1 MNMPTQDNAFAIE
14 TDKLCKTY
22 PSSGKNPPKEA
33 LRDINLKVPRGS
45 IFGLLGPNGAG
56 KSTFI
61 NILAGL
67 TTKSSGHA
75 RIWGFDIDSNPRQAA
90 VSIGV
95 VPQELSI
102 DAYFSPL
109 EILDLQAGLYNVPP
123 SKRRSME
130 ILRAMDLEDRAHVNT
145 RSLSGGMRRRLLV
158 AKALAHDPPVMILD
172 EPTAGVDVD
181 LRRHLWE
188 YMKQLRERGATIV
201 LTTHYLAEAQELC
214 DEIAI
219 IDKGSVIVCEPTQD
233 LLHRIDRKTL
243 KVVPEAPVNNI
254 PETLEE
260 EDAHVDEDGRLCVS
274 YRRGEESVGVLLDK
288 IRQGGVGIRDVSVD
302 EADLEEVFLRLTREE
317 KHEYHGA

>member
-1 MNMPTQDNAFAIE
+1 MDILTQDDAFAIE
-14 TDKLCKTY
+14 TRQLCKTY
-22 PSSGKNPPKEA
+22 ASSGKNPPKEA
-33 LRDINLKVPRGS
+33 LRDVNLKVPRGS

-67 TTKSSGHA
+67 TTKTSGQA
-75 RIWGFDIDSNPRQAA
+75 RIWGFDIDVNPRHAA

-109 EILDLQAGLYNVPP
+109 EILELQAGLYDVPR

-130 ILRAMDLEDRAHVNT
+130 ILRAMGLEDKAHVNT

-172 EPTAGVDVD
+172 EPTAGVDVE

-188 YMKQLRERGATIV
+188 YMKKLRERGATIV

-219 IDKGSVIVCEPTQD
+219 IDKGAVIVCEPTQD

-243 KVVPEAPVNNI
+243 KVI
-254 PETLEE
+254 PETTLSRVPETLNG
-260 EDAHVDEDGRLCVS
+260 EDAHLDEDGRLCVS
-274 YRRGEESVGVLLDK
+274 YRRDEESVGALLDK
-288 IRQGGVGIRDVSVD
+288 IRQGGVSVRDISVD

-317 KHEYHGA
+317 AHDYHGA

>member
-1 MNMPTQDNAFAIE
+1 MDIPTQDGDFAIE
-14 TDKLCKTY
+14 TRQLCKTY
-22 PSSGKNPPKEA
+22 APSGKNPPKEA
-33 LRDINLKVPRGS
+33 LRDINLRVPRGS

-67 TTKSSGHA
+67 TVKTSGQA
-75 RIWGFDIDSNPRQAA
+75 RIWGFDIDVNPRQAA

-109 EILDLQAGLYNVPP
+109 EILELQAGLYNVPS

-130 ILRAMDLEDRAHVNT
+130 ILRAMDLEDKAHVNT

-188 YMKQLRERGATIV
+188 YMKKLRERGATIV

-219 IDKGSVIVCEPTQD
+219 IDKGAVIVCEPTRD

-243 KVVPEAPVNNI
+243 KVVPETPINRI
-254 PETLEE
+254 PETLNG
-260 EDAHVDEDGRLCVS
+260 EDAHLDEDGRLCVS
-274 YRRGEESVGVLLDK
+274 YRRDEESVGVLLDK
-288 IRQGGVGIRDVSVD
+288 IRQGGISVRDVSVD

-317 KHEYHGA
+317 AHDYHGA

>member
-1 MNMPTQDNAFAIE
+1 MNIPTQDTIFAIE
-14 TDKLCKTY
+14 THQLCKTY
-22 PSSGKNPPKEA
+22 APSGKSPPKEA

-67 TTKSSGHA
+67 TTKTSGQA
-75 RIWGFDIDSNPRQAA
+75 RIWGFDIDVNPRHAA

-109 EILDLQAGLYNVPP
+109 EILELQAGLYDVPR

-130 ILRAMDLEDRAHVNT
+130 ILHAMGLEDKAHVNT

-172 EPTAGVDVD
+172 EPTAGVDVE

-188 YMKQLRERGATIV
+188 YMKKLRERGATIV

-219 IDKGSVIVCEPTQD
+219 IDKGAVIVCEPTQD

-243 KVVPEAPVNNI
+243 KVI
-254 PETLEE
+254 PETPLDRVPETLNG
-260 EDAHVDEDGRLCVS
+260 EDTHLDEDGRLYIT
-274 YRRGEESVGVLLDK
+274 YRRDEESVGVLLDK
-288 IRQGGVGIRDVSVD
+288 IRQGGVNVRDISVD
-302 EADLEEVFLRLTREE
+302 EADLEEVFLRLTHEE
-317 KHEYHGA
+317 SQDYHGA